1 MRVCAYTCLWL
12 SRLALALM
20 FCLPFD
26 TPVERGT
33 RPFAK
38 NVLSG
43 YGIGETLFPY
53 SLFDLLS
60 AL

>member
-1 MRVCAYTCLWL
+1 VCARTSYLWL
-12 SRLALALM
+12 CRLALALM
-20 FCLPFD
+20 FCLPFE

-43 YGIGETLFPY
+43 YGIGETLFP
-53 SLFDLLS
+53 LFFCWPFS
-60 AL
+60 AV